1 MNIFCGLLGVHGF
14 ISFNLIFPCL
24 NFALPLGPN
33 KFSYGP
39 SPSKSISKE
48 QTSPWESFNCV
59 VPTRRK
65 ALNIIQVV
73 KIRLY
78 IMFFNPWCV
87 LQCVPLSHSDPHITN
102 FHELKGGWGG
112 GGEGMYCKLFQMMK
126 AHPRRPRGS

>member
-14 ISFNLIFPCL
+14 IYLIFPCL
-24 NFALPLGPN
+24 NFALRLGPH
-33 KFSYGP
+33 KFS

-48 QTSPWESFNCV
+48 QTSPWESFNCA

-65 ALNIIQVV
+65 ALNLIQVV

-78 IMFFNPWCV
+78 MIFFNFWCV
-87 LQCVPLSHSDPHITN
+87 LQCVPLSPSNPHIAN
-102 FHELKGGWGG
+102 FHELKEVGG
-112 GGEGMYCKLFQMMK
+112 GGEGEGMYCKLFQMMK